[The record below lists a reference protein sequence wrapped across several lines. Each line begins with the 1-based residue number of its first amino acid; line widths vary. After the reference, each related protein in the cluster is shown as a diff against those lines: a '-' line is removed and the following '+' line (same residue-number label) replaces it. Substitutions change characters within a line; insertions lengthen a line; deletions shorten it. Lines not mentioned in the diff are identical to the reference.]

1 MSENQIYN
9 VIKFLVCDIVILE
22 MNCQIHSNLQGGN
35 IMASL
40 KGTKTA
46 TNLMAAF
53 AGESQANMR
62 YTYFAKTAKKEG
74 YVQISMIFEETAR
87 NEMAH
92 AKRFMNFL
100 SEDLQDA
107 EIEIEAGFPVH
118 LGDTKSNLKS
128 AAEGEHF
135 ENSEMYPEFSK
146 IAKEEGFKEIARV
159 FTEIGEVE
167 EAHEKRYRK
176 LLENIEKEKV
186 FEREEVYLWKCNNC
200 GYIHEGKTAPKKCP
214 ACDHPQG
221 FFEIFKETY

>member
-1 MSENQIYN
+1 
-9 VIKFLVCDIVILE
+9 
-22 MNCQIHSNLQGGN
+22 
-35 IMASL
+35 MASL

-62 YTYFAKTAKKEG
+62 YTYFANAAKKEG
-74 YVQISMIFEETAR
+74 YVQISMIFEETAK

-92 AKRFMNFL
+92 AKRFMKFL

-118 LGDTKSNLKS
+118 LGDTKTNLKS

-146 IAKEEGFKEIARV
+146 IAEEEGFKEIARV

>member
-1 MSENQIYN
+1 M
-9 VIKFLVCDIVILE
+9 K
-22 MNCQIHSNLQGGN
+22 
-35 IMASL
+35 
-40 KGTKTA
+40 
-46 TNLMAAF
+46 
-53 AGESQANMR
+53 
-62 YTYFAKTAKKEG
+62 
-74 YVQISMIFEETAR
+74 
-87 NEMAH
+87 
-92 AKRFMNFL
+92 FL

-146 IAKEEGFKEIARV
+146 IAEEEGFKEIAHV

>member
-1 MSENQIYN
+1 
-9 VIKFLVCDIVILE
+9 
-22 MNCQIHSNLQGGN
+22 
-35 IMASL
+35 MASL

-92 AKRFMNFL
+92 AKRFMKFL

-146 IAKEEGFKEIARV
+146 IAEEEGFKEIAHV

>member
-1 MSENQIYN
+1 
-9 VIKFLVCDIVILE
+9 
-22 MNCQIHSNLQGGN
+22 
-35 IMASL
+35 MASL

-62 YTYFAKTAKKEG
+62 YTYFANAAKKEG

-92 AKRFMNFL
+92 AKRFMKFL

-118 LGDTKSNLKS
+118 LGDTKTNLKS

-146 IAKEEGFKEIARV
+146 IAEEEGFKEIARV

-167 EAHEKRYRK
+167 EAHEIRKHRKRKSIRK
-176 LLENIEKEKV
+176 RRSILMEMQQ
-186 FEREEVYLWKCNNC
+186 LWL
-200 GYIHEGKTAPKKCP
+200 HSRR
-214 ACDHPQG
+214 
-221 FFEIFKETY
+221 